1 MFPVSCVPREEDRTG
16 LQLGHLLA
24 PHPRSSLCWHKMG
37 FLVALG
43 TSVVTEGQGLPGVW
57 TGWPGSSFCLWDRS
71 FSTAVAVVVGGWV
84 EG

>member
-1 MFPVSCVPREEDRTG
+1 
-16 LQLGHLLA
+16 
-24 PHPRSSLCWHKMG
+24 MG